1 MCTEFRGGSRH
12 VGEPCGAATGRLRER
27 ERERR
32 QLRVGTPLL
41 SSLSLLVGFC
51 ASREREEIL

>member
-1 MCTEFRGGSRH
+1 VRRRDGPAE
-12 VGEPCGAATGRLRER
+12 RER